1 MTKDSYVEDTGP
13 REAKVQGFTFPLSTR
28 VEGLN
33 ARGKE
38 FAEDTVLTYISHEGS
53 SFYLKNPLQIGMRL
67 KLIIDLP
74 EKLSR
79 EKSLKM
85 VIKGRVTMVEADRGR
100 LIRQNVTVK
109 FDSKYIIKPED

>member
-1 MTKDSYVEDTGP
+1 MTKDSCVEDSGP
-13 REAKVQGFTFPLSTR
+13 RETGAQGFTFPLSTR

-53 SFYLKNPLQIGMRL
+53 SFYLKNPVQIGMRL

-85 VIKGRVTMVEADRGR
+85 VIKGRVTLVEVDRDR

-109 FDSKYIIKPED
+109 FDSKYIIRPED